1 MKKFVYNAVMAAL
14 VAAATLLNTAN
25 AATVNPLDTVKIDST
40 NATVASPEAEDLAL
54 NEAALPLEP
63 WMMENI
69 DLLNEETI
77 NVENWM
83 AENVN
88 LLNEETLNVEGWM
101 TENVDFLNEETL
113 SVEVWMTEDVDL
125 LNEETLQLESW
136 MF

>member
-1 MKKFVYNAVMAAL
+1 MKKFVYNAVMAAI

-25 AATVNPLDTVKIDST
+25 AATVNPLDSVKIDST
-40 NATVASPEAEDLAL
+40 NATAASPEAEDVAL

-69 DLLNEETI
+69 DLLNEE
-77 NVENWM
+77 NLSVENWM
-83 AENVN
+83 TENVN
-88 LLNEETLNVEGWM
+88 LLNEENLNVEGWM
-101 TENVDFLNEETL
+101 TESIDLLNEENL
-113 SVEVWMTEDVDL
+113 SVEAWMTENVNL

>member
-1 MKKFVYNAVMAAL
+1 MKKFVYNAVMAAM

-25 AATVNPLDTVKIDST
+25 AATINPLDTVKIDST

-69 DLLNEETI
+69 DLLNEENI

-113 SVEVWMTEDVDL
+113 SVEAWMTEDVDL